1 MPKRAVV
8 NAVTEHSREHS
19 CEDGIALVLAIL
31 MTLALSALTA
41 SLMLVSRTE
50 TWSGMN
56 YRMLA
61 QARYG
66 AEAGLH
72 QTANYLLNSYTAP
85 GGPADPLA
93 NYVMTVSPVT
103 YNGNPVV
110 LSSVAV
116 VPSNYPVAAVVTAF
130 QTGVVGSLSADT
142 FKVGYGSY
150 ATLLSMQQVT

>member
-72 QTANYLLNSYTAP
+72 QTVNYLLNSYTPP
-85 GGPADPLA
+85 GTAADPLG
-93 NYVMTVSPVT
+93 NYDTTVSPVT
-103 YNGNPVV
+103 YNGQPVV
-110 LSSVAV
+110 LSSLVGYMPA
-116 VPSNYPVAAVVTAF
+116 NYPVASVAIGF
-130 QTGVVGSLSADT
+130 QTGTQGAVGA
-142 FKVGYGSY
+142 
-150 ATLLSMQQVT
+150 